1 MACTVRV
8 IKRRISRILANS
20 RGHFDR
26 IPKLM
31 WKWLWRTVILD
42 RNETR
47 NEGESS
53 GLKSESRRIFP
64 FFFFSKTNYFG
75 NSKSWRVDW
84 EIWKLRVVD
93 KIGRLEEIWI
103 IFLFARI
110 RKLKKKGRRVLI
122 IRNWKLRDLNYLSFN
137 DKKMRWIILSS
148 LIEFWEYKF
157 RKFMIIQI
165 YF

>member
-1 MACTVRV
+1 MKDSDPGQKWNA
-8 IKRRISRILANS
+8 KW
-20 RGHFDR
+20 RGKQW
-26 IPKLM
+26 IE
-31 WKWLWRTVILD
+31 KWIVV
-42 RNETR
+42 E
-47 NEGESS
+47 
-53 GLKSESRRIFP
+53 
-64 FFFFSKTNYFG
+64 FFLFSFSKTNDFG

-110 RKLKKKGRRVLI
+110 RKLKRKGRRVLI

-157 RKFMIIQI
+157 RKSMIIQI
-165 YF
+165 YFKLVSNIYKILVPNEVQLI